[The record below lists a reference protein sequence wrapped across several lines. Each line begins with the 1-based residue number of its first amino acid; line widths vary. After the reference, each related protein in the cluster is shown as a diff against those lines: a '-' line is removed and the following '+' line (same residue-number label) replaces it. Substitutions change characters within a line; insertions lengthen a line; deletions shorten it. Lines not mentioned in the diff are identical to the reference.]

1 MIRLIQRRLIIPRG
15 DTGSFT
21 IPILTAAQG
30 DCAAVFSIIEPAT
43 RSILFQ
49 KLAQIDD
56 NITISFT
63 HNDTVVL
70 PVGQYLWDIKFYQN
84 PVYEQGMVV
93 NGDEVDSYY
102 AGYSLP
108 ICEIRPTGDNLP
120 KNALNDE
127 QNRMVSAALKA
138 LEAGVR
144 QTETNIQ
151 RYPIVQDGYWWTWD
165 ALQNQYVNT
174 HTKATGNGIASARFN
189 EDYTITLVLEDGQT
203 ITTEPVSMPQS
214 DWNETDE
221 TSASFIRNKPNIQS
235 SSVTIVTAD
244 WSLTQPQL
252 NLTAAELIEAMR
264 NGIVYLDLTGKLLDT
279 GPISE
284 GLSPLM
290 YYICLHDIY
299 EFDFEIVSTF
309 SAATLNDYPTMNG
322 ER

>member
-235 SSVTIVTAD
+235 GSVTIVTAD

-252 NLTAAELIEAMR
+252 NLTAAELIEAMQ
-264 NGIVYLDLTGKLLDT
+264 NGIVYLNLANNNIIEF
-279 GPISE
+279 ISE
-284 GLSPLM
+284 GLSLLGEYSYNPTTEV
-290 YYICLHDIY
+290 YY
-299 EFDFEIVSTF
+299 FNFNKVRFEAS
-309 SAATLNDYPTMNG
+309 TLNDYPQLPRS
-322 ER
+322 E

>member
-108 ICEIRPTGDNLP
+108 TCEIRPTGDNLP

-138 LEAGVR
+138 LEAGVQ

-151 RYPIVQDGYWWTWD
+151 RYPIVQNDYWWTWD

-235 SSVTIVTAD
+235 SNVTIVTAD

-264 NGIVYLDLTGKLLDT
+264 NGIVYLDLTGWLLDT
-279 GPISE
+279 ELISE
-284 GLSPLM
+284 GLSSLM
-290 YYICLHDIY
+290 GYMCLNDIY
-299 EFDFEIVSTF
+299 EFNFEIVSTF
-309 SAATLNDYPTMNG
+309 SAATLNDYPVLNR

>member
-84 PVYEQGMVV
+84 PVYEHGMVV